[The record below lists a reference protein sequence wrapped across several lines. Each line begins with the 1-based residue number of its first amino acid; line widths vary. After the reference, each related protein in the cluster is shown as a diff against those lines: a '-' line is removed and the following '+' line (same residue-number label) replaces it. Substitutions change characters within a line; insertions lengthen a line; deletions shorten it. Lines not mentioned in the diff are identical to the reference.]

1 MARKCHQF
9 NSNMLNRERIHHGH
23 RNPLFFCFKKSAC
36 IRTRMGSFFYTLIQN
51 CFIILCIFI
60 NMLLYLVRILTWR
73 CWVLCPQMGTP
84 CQWQLSQEPAPGLW
98 AHDFSPSEKSYQ
110 YLVGSDWGPWV
121 CPVWRKGGWGA
132 DLSAREA
139 AHWSKLPRQVAS
151 NPYLSVLR
159 KPVPLTTLIFGRSW
173 SLVGQDGHFSP
184 NGKYLKCLSLCIKR
198 HYGF

>member
-1 MARKCHQF
+1 MYKDQNGQLFLHAHSELLHYFMHFHQHVAV
-9 NSNMLNRERIHHGH
+9 SCQ
-23 RNPLFFCFKKSAC
+23 NPDLE
-36 IRTRMGSFFYTLIQN
+36 
-51 CFIILCIFI
+51 
-60 NMLLYLVRILTWR
+60 
-73 CWVLCPQMGTP
+73 VLGPVPTDGNPMSVTAQP
-84 CQWQLSQEPAPGLW
+84 RPAPGLW

-132 DLSAREA
+132 DLSAWEA

-159 KPVPLTTLIFGRSW
+159 KPVPLTTLIFGQSW

-184 NGKYLKCLSLCIKR
+184 NWKYLKCLSLCIKR